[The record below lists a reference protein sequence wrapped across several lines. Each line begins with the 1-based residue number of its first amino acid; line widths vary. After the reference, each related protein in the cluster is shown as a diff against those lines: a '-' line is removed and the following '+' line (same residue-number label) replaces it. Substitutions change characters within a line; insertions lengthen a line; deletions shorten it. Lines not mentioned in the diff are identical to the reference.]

1 MLNIG
6 IHFIDEIRR
15 VNCNVLPV
23 MYSDIFYN
31 KIKKEDSIVIKSL
44 NLIFKDLVIE
54 RVLIKEVSED
64 NKIVGGIIGM
74 KEKDKYILMTLAIYT
89 KFQGKGYGSKL
100 VEFFIQKVK
109 EKGIRKI
116 EVQVHIDNKHAIEF
130 YTKFGFKRIK
140 TIPKAYPRLSHPSGY
155 LYELIINTM

>member
-6 IHFIDEIRR
+6 IHFIDEVRR

-31 KIKKEDSIVIKSL
+31 KIKKEDSIVIK
-44 NLIFKDLVIE
+44 
-54 RVLIKEVSED
+54 R
-64 NKIVGGIIGM
+64 GIIGM
-74 KEKDKYILMTLAIYT
+74 KEKDKYILMTLAVYT

-100 VEFFIQKVK
+100 VECFIQKVK

-116 EVQVHIDNKHAIEF
+116 EVQVQIDNKNAIEF
-130 YTKFGFKRIK
+130 YTKFGFRKIK
-140 TIPKAYPRLSHPSGY
+140 IIPRAYPRLPHPNGY
-155 LYELIINTM
+155 LYELIINTK

>member
-31 KIKKEDSIVIKSL
+31 KIKKEDSIVIK
-44 NLIFKDLVIE
+44 I
-54 RVLIKEVSED
+54 SEN

-74 KEKDKYILMTLAIYT
+74 KEKDKYVLMTLAVYT

-155 LYELIINTM
+155 LYELILNTM